1 MKQNRELLFRR
12 VWVVILQ
19 TGFLGFG
26 LLSIGLLGGIAESLG
41 PWWLYAL
48 ACLGFVC
55 ASGLL
60 IGLGE
65 ALDSKLAADLKDWQQ
80 VPVRKIDRSRRYS
93 A

>member
-1 MKQNRELLFRR
+1 MRHFYIRKA
-12 VWVVILQ
+12 VILAVR
-19 TGFLGFG
+19 TAGLGMLVPA
-26 LLSIGLLGGIAESLG
+26 LLALGGIAEFLG

-55 ASGLL
+55 ACVLL

-65 ALDSKLAADLKDWQQ
+65 ALDRELAADLKDWQR

>member
-1 MKQNRELLFRR
+1 MKHFYARKA
-12 VWVVILQ
+12 VILAVR
-19 TGFLGFG
+19 TVGLGMLVPA
-26 LLSIGLLGGIAESLG
+26 LLALEGIAESIG

-48 ACLGFVC
+48 VCLGFVC

-65 ALDSKLAADLKDWQQ
+65 ALDKKLAVDLKDWQQ
-80 VPVRKIDRSRRYS
+80 VPVRKIDRRHS

>member
-1 MKQNRELLFRR
+1 MQHFYIRKAAILAVRTVGLGMLVPALLM
-12 VWVVILQ
+12 
-19 TGFLGFG
+19 
-26 LLSIGLLGGIAESLG
+26 LGGIIEG
-41 PWWLYAL
+41 PVDLWWRYAL

-55 ASGLL
+55 ASCLL

-65 ALDSKLAADLKDWQQ
+65 ALDRELAADLKDWQQ

>member
-1 MKQNRELLFRR
+1 MKHFYSRKA
-12 VWVVILQ
+12 VILAVR
-19 TGFLGFG
+19 TAGLGMLVPA
-26 LLSIGLLGGIAESLG
+26 LLTLGGIAESLG
-41 PWWLYAL
+41 PWQLYAL

-65 ALDSKLAADLKDWQQ
+65 ALDGKLAADLKDWQQ